1 MIALPVKVLLRNRT
15 IATVNSC
22 SQIGPPEDMVRVVQ
36 GEKAEGGFELWFNDG
51 KWRETGRPHPLD
63 IVGFLNPD
71 GAMRPLTNE
80 FTN

>member
-15 IATVNSC
+15 VATVTST
-22 SQIGPPEDMVRVVQ
+22 SLVGPNEESVRVLQ
-36 GEKAEGGFELWFNDG
+36 GEKYEGGFELWFPNG
-51 KWRETGRPHPLD
+51 KWRETARPHPLD

-80 FTN
+80 FAD